1 MLWTPRA
8 QCAPSSRRQRPCR
21 PAAHY
26 QSAVPQASVL
36 LVARTTVRPAS
47 CHLRTTA
54 LWSCVA
60 GRPPQSRPAEIYV
73 WLFAP
78 LLLEAIYRYAL
89 EQTTFLIMAS

>member
-1 MLWTPRA
+1 MNLAGRSAIITGANQGLGRA
-8 QCAPSSRRQRPCR
+8 IATSFVRSG
-21 PAAHY
+21 
-26 QSAVPQASVL
+26 ASVL

-78 LLLEAIYRYAL
+78 LLLKRSIGTL
-89 EQTTFLIMAS
+89 WNKPPF